1 MRSATLLCFLLLF
14 SATLA
19 IPSQDAP
26 GVDVADL
33 KDQLKNGLRVRRPGD
48 LAFIDTV
55 VEQVEMGRLP
65 LPLTFGHL
73 SAKSST
79 FSSLTWVSNRPIS
92 SSGFLAAALSG
103 SIAEITT

>member
-55 VEQVEMGRLP
+55 VEQVELGRLP
-65 LPLTFGHL
+65 LPLV
-73 SAKSST
+73 KST
-79 FSSLTWVSNRPIS
+79 FQWARTKMIRYP
-92 SSGFLAAALSG
+92 FPYFAKALRIRAG
-103 SIAEITT
+103 KLGIKL

>member
-48 LAFIDTV
+48 LAFIAPV
-55 VEQVEMGRLP
+55 VEQVELGRLP
-65 LPLTFGHL
+65 LPLV
-73 SAKSST
+73 KST
-79 FSSLTWVSNRPIS
+79 FQWARTKMVRYP
-92 SSGFLAAALSG
+92 FPYFAKALRIRAG
-103 SIAEITT
+103 KLGIKL

>member
-1 MRSATLLCFLLLF
+1 MRCTTLLCFLLLF
-14 SATLA
+14 SATLV

-55 VEQVEMGRLP
+55 VEKVEQGQLP
-65 LPLTFGHL
+65 LSLV
-73 SAKSST
+73 KST
-79 FSSLTWVSNRPIS
+79 FQWARTKMTRYP
-92 SSGFLAAALSG
+92 FPYFAKALRIRADKLG
-103 SIAEITT
+103 IKL

>member
-1 MRSATLLCFLLLF
+1 MRCATLLCFLLLF
-14 SATLA
+14 SATLV

-55 VEQVEMGRLP
+55 VEKVEQGQLP
-65 LPLTFGHL
+65 LSLV
-73 SAKSST
+73 KST
-79 FSSLTWVSNRPIS
+79 FQWARTKMTRYP
-92 SSGFLAAALSG
+92 FPYFAKALRIRAG
-103 SIAEITT
+103 KLGIKL